1 MITYFDLCL
10 VTAPGVM
17 TGTVRPAGVYGGV
30 GPYAGGYGMAPY
42 GVGFAPGRYVCKHN
56 TRIVFKIRIQQHII
70 CNSSNSSN

>member
-1 MITYFDLCL
+1 MIIYFDLYL

-42 GVGFAPGRYVCKHN
+42 GVGFAPGRYVGKDN
-56 TRIVFKIRIQQHII
+56 TGIVFKILV
-70 CNSSNSSN
+70 